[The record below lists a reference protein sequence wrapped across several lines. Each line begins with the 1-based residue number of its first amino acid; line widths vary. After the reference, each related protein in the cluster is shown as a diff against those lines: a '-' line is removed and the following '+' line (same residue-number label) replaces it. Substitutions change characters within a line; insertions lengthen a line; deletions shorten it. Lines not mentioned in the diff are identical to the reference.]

1 MILKFLYIETKDPI
15 NNLIPI
21 IFNVLSNQLKIIKY
35 QNDEHSITIFYNYQD
50 IDIKEAFSLLA
61 SELYL
66 DILVYES
73 LQYQTEEETFK
84 YLNVFL
90 KVNKNYQL
98 KYQYYNNHE
107 LLENNYLKLN
117 NDLKSLILGKY
128 YRDSIIKNSI
138 LEFLNN
144 NQNVT
149 LAAKELYLH
158 RNTLNM
164 RLNKFYEHTNFDLK
178 KFKDAFLIY
187 HVIK

>member
-1 MILKFLYIETKDPI
+1 MILKFLYIETKDQI

-84 YLNVFL
+84 YIR
-90 KVNKNYQL
+90 KR
-98 KYQYYNNHE
+98 
-107 LLENNYLKLN
+107 
-117 NDLKSLILGKY
+117 LGK
-128 YRDSIIKNSI
+128 
-138 LEFLNN
+138 
-144 NQNVT
+144 
-149 LAAKELYLH
+149 
-158 RNTLNM
+158 
-164 RLNKFYEHTNFDLK
+164 
-178 KFKDAFLIY
+178 
-187 HVIK
+187 